1 MGMEIIY
8 FYASLSVI
16 DGDDSEFDKM
26 IISINR
32 RQLTYLSKSH
42 KIVTIFFEN
51 LFHIHE
57 K

>member
-42 KIVTIFFEN
+42 KIVTRVFEN
-51 LFHIHE
+51 VFHIHE